1 MGMSRVFL
9 VPENE
14 YNKECD
20 VPWKISSGVCLSDL
34 VSPPAGHW
42 PSRRIS
48 ELEKTVRIVWFLLYR
63 ARSPRLSRIVGSTAE
78 TWLALRCWEIPFTL
92 FFNSDSAFRTPA
104 FRSFFDP
111 LFFLLLS
118 LRPHYQLLS
127 GLPSGSWT
135 PGRFRFL
142 EGSHSKR
149 PIFRAPVQFSA
160 GTVQRSSIFV
170 PPG

>member
-20 VPWKISSGVCLSDL
+20 VPWKISSDVCLSDL
-34 VSPPAGHW
+34 VSHPAGHW

-48 ELEKTVRIVWFLLYR
+48 ELEKTLQIVWSQFLLYR

-78 TWLALRCWEIPFTL
+78 TWLALWCWEILFTL
-92 FFNSDSAFRTPA
+92 FFNSDPA

-118 LRPHYQLLS
+118 LCPHYQLLF
-127 GLPSGSWT
+127 GLPNGSWT

-142 EGSHSKR
+142 GGSHSK
-149 PIFRAPVQFSA
+149 PPVF
-160 GTVQRSSIFV
+160 
-170 PPG
+170 